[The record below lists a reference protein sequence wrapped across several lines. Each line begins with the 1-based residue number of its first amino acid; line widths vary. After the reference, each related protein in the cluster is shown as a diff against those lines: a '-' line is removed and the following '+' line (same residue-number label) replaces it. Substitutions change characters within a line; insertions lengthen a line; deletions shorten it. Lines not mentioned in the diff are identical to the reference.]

1 MIVHPCQQGSR
12 EWIEARLGIP
22 TASEFSRI
30 VTPSGKLSKSKSEYV
45 WELVAEWALG
55 EPTVKF
61 GGNDWTER
69 GKVLEPE
76 ARKYYAFQRDLEP
89 QTVGFVYRDEA
100 RMCGCSPDGLVGD
113 DGLLEMKCPMPPKH
127 LQYLAGDT
135 VPREHKTQVQGQLWV
150 TGREWCDFM
159 SYHPG
164 LPPFIKRVEPDPKLQ
179 KALDEIMPHFIAEIL
194 SGRER
199 LRSLGVVPASEVPE
213 EKPGDAD
220 LWLTD
225 EDVAEFIRGSEHGV
239 ETK

>member
-1 MIVHPCQQGSR
+1 MIRLDFQQGSR
-12 EWIEARLGIP
+12 EWVEARLGIP

-30 VTPSGKLSKSKSEYV
+30 VTTSGAKAKTGYV
-45 WELVAEWALG
+45 WELVAEWVLG

-69 GKVLEPE
+69 GQVLEPE

-89 QTVGFVYRDEA
+89 QTVGFIYRDET

-113 DGLLEMKCPMPPKH
+113 DGLLELKCPMAGKH
-127 LQYLAGDT
+127 LQYLVGDK

-150 TGREWCDFM
+150 TGRAWCDFM

-179 KALDEIMPHFIAEIL
+179 AALDEHMPEFLEELLA
-194 SGRER
+194 GRER
-199 LRSLGVVPASEVPE
+199 LRSLGVVPAGEAEPVA
-213 EKPGDAD
+213 EKADANGD

-225 EDVAEFIRGSEHGV
+225 KDVEEFIGE
-239 ETK
+239 KP